1 MGGHVHTAVV
11 ALPVVAQYAKAGK
24 VRALAVTSAK
34 RSPTLPEV
42 PTLDE
47 SGVRGLDVSQWWGV
61 LVPTGTPSNIVM
73 KLHADLIE
81 IIKLPKIRVRMTE
94 LGMEPVG
101 NSPVQFGEIIRT
113 DISKYRKIVKAAKIK
128 ID

>member
-1 MGGHVHTAVV
+1 
-11 ALPVVAQYAKAGK
+11 
-24 VRALAVTSAK
+24 VTSAK